1 MTTKFDA
8 KIRSKNTNVNDDNG
22 RLEERAK
29 LLRGIER
36 REYDETTLRRSES
49 RDGERNFYHQTNF
62 SMKYGLAE
70 GQGDVN

>member
-1 MTTKFDA
+1 MRRGDLTGFGG
-8 KIRSKNTNVNDDNG
+8 IG
-22 RLEERAK
+22 LEG
-29 LLRGIER
+29 LF
-36 REYDETTLRRSES
+36 